1 MALLH
6 FHIPDSIPRVV
17 MLAVTMPAL
26 CATMWIQDAHSQASQ
41 EADPSRIEDQLI
53 EREVP
58 SRKPT
63 ADDLSLGIAGAGTDD
78 INVPPFILSGVT
90 VEGATAFSGEEIAA
104 TYASLLATQIGSAEL
119 ESIAGRI
126 TALYRDAGYVLS
138 RAILP
143 PQDVTTGII
152 RIQIIEGYVSHVTT
166 DGTVPEYA
174 IKGYASRITA
184 ERPLTLTTLERN
196 MLLINDMPGV
206 SLKDAVLSE
215 DEAVQGA
222 HTLALEIG
230 LDRIGG
236 SFFVD
241 NRGSAEV
248 GPVQA
253 GTSVELRN
261 TIGFGDAV
269 SVAGFTVPSE
279 PRELKLIR
287 IGYTTPIG
295 SSGLQMSVSGTA
307 SWIDAGGTLDAVGD
321 ESNLKA
327 VSASL
332 AYPIVRARDS
342 NLWLNTSL
350 DVRSAEERT
359 DFGTV
364 FDEDLVVLR
373 GSISG
378 MVADDW
384 GGRSYVTFRASKGIR
399 LMNAAKRGDLLLSR
413 VDADP
418 QAATLTVDV
427 SRYQQ
432 LVDDLLSVTLAGRA
446 QRATD
451 ALVSSEEFS
460 LGGARFGRG
469 FEYGELTGDDGIAGS
484 IEITIAPDIELA
496 WVSSPQIYAFYD
508 TGAVWNRNVVFG
520 DARQSLSS
528 AGAGIR
534 LTFADDFNAGFEL
547 AKPLDRDSSRTNT
560 DEWQALFF
568 LSGQL

>member
-6 FHIPDSIPRVV
+6 FHTLDRIPHVV
-17 MLAVTMPAL
+17 MLAVTVPAL

-53 EREVP
+53 EREAP

-119 ESIAGRI
+119 EAIAGRI

-166 DGTVPEYA
+166 DGTVPDYA
-174 IKGYASRITA
+174 IKGYAARITE
-184 ERPLTLTTLERN
+184 ERPLTLNTLERN

-206 SLKDAVLSE
+206 TLNDAVLSE
-215 DEAVQGA
+215 DDAVPGA

-253 GTSVELRN
+253 GASVELRN

-269 SVAGFTVPSE
+269 SVAGFTVPSQ

-287 IGYTTPIG
+287 IGYAMPIG

-321 ESNLKA
+321 ESNLKS

-332 AYPIVRARDS
+332 AYPVVRARDA
-342 NLWLNTSL
+342 NIWLNASL

-373 GSISG
+373 GSVSG
-378 MVADDW
+378 MTADGW
-384 GGRSYVTFRASKGIR
+384 GGRSYVTFRASKGVR
-399 LMNAAKRGDLLLSR
+399 LMNAAKRGDPLLSR
-413 VDADP
+413 TDADP

-432 LVDDLLSVTLAGRA
+432 LVGDLLSLTLAGRA

-484 IEITIAPDIELA
+484 VEFTIAPDIELA
-496 WVSSPQIYAFYD
+496 WVSRPQIYAFYD

>member
-1 MALLH
+1 MASAH
-6 FHIPDSIPRVV
+6 FHVPARHSRHAAYSTCLVV
-17 MLAVTMPAL
+17 F
-26 CATMWIQDAHSQASQ
+26 CATLWTHDAHSQASQ

-53 EREVP
+53 EREAP
-58 SRKPT
+58 SRRP
-63 ADDLSLGIAGAGTDD
+63 ASDGLSLGIDGVGGDD
-78 INVPPFILSGVT
+78 ISVPPFILSGVT
-90 VEGATAFSGEEIAA
+90 VEGATVFSGEEIAT
-104 TYASLLATQIGSAEL
+104 TYASLLAAEIGSAEL
-119 ESIAGRI
+119 EGIAGRI
-126 TALYRDAGYVLS
+126 TALYRDAGYILS

-152 RIQIIEGYVSHVTT
+152 RIRIIEGYVSHVTT
-166 DGTVPEYA
+166 DGTVPENA
-174 IKGYASRITA
+174 IKGYAARITD
-184 ERPLTLTTLERN
+184 ERPLTLNTLERN

-206 SLKDAVLSE
+206 TLNDAVLSE

-222 HTLALEIG
+222 HTLALEIS

-253 GTSVELRN
+253 GASIELRN

-269 SVAGFTVPSE
+269 SVAGFTVPSQ

-287 IGYTTPIG
+287 IGYVTPIG

-321 ESNLKA
+321 ESDLKA

-332 AYPIVRARDS
+332 AFPVIRARDS
-342 NLWLNTSL
+342 NIWLNASL

-359 DFGTV
+359 DFGAV

-373 GSISG
+373 GSVSG
-378 MVADDW
+378 MVADGW
-384 GGRSYVTFRASKGIR
+384 GGRSYVTFRASKGVR
-399 LMNAAKRGDLLLSR
+399 LMNAAKRGDPLLSR
-413 VDADP
+413 TDADP

-432 LVDDLLSVTLAGRA
+432 LVDSLLSVTLAGRA

-451 ALVSSEEFS
+451 ALASSEEFS

-469 FEYGELTGDDGIAGS
+469 FEYGELTGDDGLAGS
-484 IEITIAPDIELA
+484 VELTLAPDIEL
-496 WVSSPQIYAFYD
+496 VGISSPQIYAFYD
-508 TGAVWNRNVVFG
+508 AGTVWNRNVVFG

-534 LTFADDFNAGFEL
+534 LTIADDFNAGFEL

-568 LSGQL
+568 LSGLL